1 MLSVL
6 GGFSWDLYAQLG
18 PIWLA
23 GQSTTLMAVN
33 LAQTF
38 SHVFAHADALVLA
51 QDAPPV
57 PTVDEAVDGVSR
69 WWNDPATQDLFI
81 ARPAKILLIILVA
94 LALHGFANR
103 IINRAA
109 NKTIENTQLRVA
121 EQDDSPQAR
130 SQEARRVQRIRTLAN
145 VGRSAAA
152 IVIWV
157 WAALATLDQLGVNV
171 APLIASAGVLGVA
184 LGFGAQSLVKDFLT
198 GIFMLI
204 ENQYGVGDTIQVGDI
219 VGDVEEMTLR
229 ITTIRD
235 IDGTLWYVQN
245 GDISRLG
252 NHSDRFSIA
261 RLQIPVSLLV
271 DPADAAPV
279 IEQAAIDASFDPEV
293 RELILED
300 PELLGASE
308 FNPTHMSFRVSVKT
322 LPGQQWTVARH
333 INQRILTALQQ
344 AGIDPMQVQRIDG
357 GINGG
362 SND

>member
-1 MLSVL
+1 M
-6 GGFSWDLYAQLG
+6 
-18 PIWLA
+18 
-23 GQSTTLMAVN
+23 
-33 LAQTF
+33 
-38 SHVFAHADALVLA
+38 
-51 QDAPPV
+51 
-57 PTVDEAVDGVSR
+57 
-69 WWNDPATQDLFI
+69 
-81 ARPAKILLIILVA
+81 A

-157 WAALATLDQLGVNV
+157 WAALAILDQLGVNV

-293 RELILED
+293 RDLILED

>member
-1 MLSVL
+1 
-6 GGFSWDLYAQLG
+6 
-18 PIWLA
+18 
-23 GQSTTLMAVN
+23 MAVIDF
-33 LAQTF
+33 AQTF
-38 SHVFAHADALVLA
+38 SHANALVQA
-51 QDAPPV
+51 QETPPV

-69 WWNDPATQDLFI
+69 WWSDPATQDLLI
-81 ARPAKILLIILVA
+81 ARPVKILLIILVA
-94 LALHGFANR
+94 LVLHGLANR

-109 NKTIENTQLRVA
+109 KKTIENTTAKLRA
-121 EQDDSPQAR
+121 TTDDDSPQAR
-130 SQEARRVQRIRTLAN
+130 AQEARRVQRIRTLSN

-157 WAALATLDQLGVNV
+157 WAALAILDQLGVNV
-171 APLIASAGVLGVA
+171 APLVASAGVLGVA

-261 RLQIPVSLLV
+261 RLQIPVSLLT
-271 DPADAAPV
+271 DPVDAAPV
-279 IEQAAIDASFDPEV
+279 IKQAAHDASFDPEV
-293 RELILED
+293 RDLIMED
-300 PELLGASE
+300 PEFLGASE
-308 FNPTHMSFRVSVKT
+308 FNPTHMSFRVSIKT

-333 INQRILTALQQ
+333 VNQRVLTALHG
-344 AGIDPMQVQRIDG
+344 AGIDPVQVQRIEG
-357 GINGG
+357 GR
-362 SND
+362 NDATA